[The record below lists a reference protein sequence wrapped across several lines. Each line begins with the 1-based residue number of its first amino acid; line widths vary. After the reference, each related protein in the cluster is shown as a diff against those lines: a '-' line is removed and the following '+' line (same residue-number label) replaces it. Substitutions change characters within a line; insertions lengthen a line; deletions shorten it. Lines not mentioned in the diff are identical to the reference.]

1 MFLFKDNLCTGIN
14 ILEQINPNFLQDV
27 STTETTGYAFT
38 VLVNIFGI
46 IVNIVLLFT
55 NGAFQLT
62 TFASIFIVTLTN
74 YEYTTSH
81 LHIFGRS
88 KEQLVGQIAVIIE
101 ATFFIALEH
110 LVFSIA
116 FL

>member
-46 IVNIVLLFT
+46 IVKIVLLFT

-74 YEYTTSH
+74 YDSH